1 MELKIEHNYYY
12 QIQGQMHVSKR
23 KFCYF
28 VVYTENWC
36 KVQIIEYDESF
47 WSNKMVRKLEV

>member
-1 MELKIEHNYYY
+1 MELKKEHNYYY

-28 VVYTENWC
+28 VVYTANWY

-47 WSNKMVRKLEV
+47 WSNKMVSKLEV

>member
-1 MELKIEHNYYY
+1 MELKKEHSYYY

-28 VVYTENWC
+28 VVYTENWS

>member
-1 MELKIEHNYYY
+1 MELKKEHNYYY

-28 VVYTENWC
+28 VVYTDNWS

-47 WSNKMVRKLEV
+47 WSNKMVSKLEV